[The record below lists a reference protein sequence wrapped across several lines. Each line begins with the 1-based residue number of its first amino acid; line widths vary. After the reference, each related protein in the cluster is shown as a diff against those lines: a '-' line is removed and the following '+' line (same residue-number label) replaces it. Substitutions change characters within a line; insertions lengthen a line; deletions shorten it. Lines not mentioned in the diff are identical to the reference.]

1 MKKEPGEETTHGS
14 LLESSL
20 KAIAAVIV
28 KDGMGA
34 ILTYLLLLLLTVES
48 DFSCLQATAIK
59 GGTFNFDGCGDDGGG
74 DFLHE
79 FKESW

>member
-1 MKKEPGEETTHGS
+1 MEPAEEANCS

-34 ILTYLLLLLLTVES
+34 ILTYLLLLTVES
-48 DFSCLQATAIK
+48 DFSCLQTTATK
-59 GGTFNFDGCGDDGGG
+59 GGAFNFDGCGGGF

-79 FKESW
+79 SKESW